1 MMLEEFYRTRMHNK
15 QIIGQL
21 EMQVRIVNNNSKQ
34 IIYTTKFINYY
45 SQLPSQSLS
54 LNSKT
59 TLYILEWVNNK
70 ENQMQNRI
78 MNKNWWSFEGDNQPC
93 QLYLSL
99 TKIALLSTE
108 EAMHKS

>member
-21 EMQVRIVNNNSKQ
+21 EIQVRIGNNNLKQ
-34 IIYTTKFINYY
+34 IICTTKFINYY
-45 SQLPSQSLS
+45 SQLPTQSLS

-70 ENQMQNRI
+70 ENPMQNRI
-78 MNKNWWSFEGDNQPC
+78 MNKIGD
-93 QLYLSL
+93 
-99 TKIALLSTE
+99 ALKGTINHANS
-108 EAMHKS
+108 A

>member
-34 IIYTTKFINYY
+34 IIYTTKFTNYY

-54 LNSKT
+54 LWTVK
-59 TLYILEWVNNK
+59 
-70 ENQMQNRI
+70 
-78 MNKNWWSFEGDNQPC
+78 
-93 QLYLSL
+93 QLF
-99 TKIALLSTE
+99 IF
-108 EAMHKS
+108 

>member
-54 LNSKT
+54 LS
-59 TLYILEWVNNK
+59 E
-70 ENQMQNRI
+70 Q
-78 MNKNWWSFEGDNQPC
+78 
-93 QLYLSL
+93 
-99 TKIALLSTE
+99 
-108 EAMHKS
+108 

>member
-21 EMQVRIVNNNSKQ
+21 EMQVRIVNNNSKK

-54 LNSKT
+54 LWTVK
-59 TLYILEWVNNK
+59 
-70 ENQMQNRI
+70 
-78 MNKNWWSFEGDNQPC
+78 
-93 QLYLSL
+93 QLF
-99 TKIALLSTE
+99 IF
-108 EAMHKS
+108 

>member
-54 LNSKT
+54 LWTVK
-59 TLYILEWVNNK
+59 
-70 ENQMQNRI
+70 
-78 MNKNWWSFEGDNQPC
+78 
-93 QLYLSL
+93 QLF
-99 TKIALLSTE
+99 IF
-108 EAMHKS
+108 